1 MVTTPPLDA
10 KLVTTVNQLFPRLT
24 GTEQQISMALY
35 RMLAEGQPV
44 AREAI
49 AARAGLPL
57 AQVDSVLG
65 DWYGVFYDAAGKII
79 GYWGLALQKM
89 SHRLRING
97 QTLYAWCAWD
107 TLFLPQILGTAAEV
121 ESNCPVSGETI
132 RLTVAPGG
140 IQAVDP
146 LSTMVSFVTP
156 EQAKVKENVVLN
168 FCHYVHFF
176 RSSEAAEAWCSKH
189 AGTRL
194 LTVEEAWALGRE
206 KNAFQYGDPW
216 GSMNAAHS
224 ARDMKQQP
232 CCAG

>member
-1 MVTTPPLDA
+1 MTTPTLNAD
-10 KLVTTVNQLFPRLT
+10 LVIAVNQLFPRLT
-24 GTEQQISMALY
+24 RTEQQISIALY
-35 RMLAEGQPV
+35 RLLAEGRPV
-44 AREAI
+44 AREAL
-49 AARAGLPL
+49 AARVGLPL
-57 AQVDSVLG
+57 AQVNAVLG
-65 DWYGVFYDAAGKII
+65 AWFGVYYNAAAEII

-89 SHRLRING
+89 SHRLRIHG

-146 LSTMVSFVTP
+146 FSTVVSFVTP

-176 RSSEAAEAWCSKH
+176 RSAEAAEAWRSKH
-189 AGTRL
+189 AGTWL
-194 LTVEEAWALGRE
+194 LTVDEAWALGRE
-206 KNAFQYGDPW
+206 KNAFQYGEM
-216 GSMNAAHS
+216 SSSVSAADS
-224 ARDMKQQP
+224 GQDVQRLS
-232 CCAG
+232 CCST